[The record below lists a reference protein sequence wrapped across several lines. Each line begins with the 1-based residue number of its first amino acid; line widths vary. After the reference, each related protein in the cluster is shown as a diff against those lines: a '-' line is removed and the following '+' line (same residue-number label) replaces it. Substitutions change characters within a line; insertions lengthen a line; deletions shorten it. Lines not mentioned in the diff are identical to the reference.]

1 MRGENWSLGVPTT
14 WHLFR
19 QNHFSV
25 SHFVDGPCTLI
36 SQTAPHGRKE
46 KGEQYRIFTTHTDIW
61 WFKNQP
67 MFFSF
72 RHTKHTQISLIF
84 AIAKI
89 TRQCSLKN
97 NHLLSQVYSFTGQ
110 FCSDEL
116 VVVFV
121 EFQTGGANR
130 ENTECPLMEKLRN
143 INTHNIS
150 SLPFNI
156 CINWPL

>member
-1 MRGENWSLGVPTT
+1 
-14 WHLFR
+14 
-19 QNHFSV
+19 
-25 SHFVDGPCTLI
+25 
-36 SQTAPHGRKE
+36 
-46 KGEQYRIFTTHTDIW
+46 
-61 WFKNQP
+61 

-97 NHLLSQVYSFTGQ
+97 NRLLSQVYSFTGQ
-110 FCSDEL
+110 LCSD
-116 VVVFV
+116 VFV

-130 ENTECPLMEKLRN
+130 ENTECPLMEKLQNIN
-143 INTHNIS
+143 INTHSIS
-150 SLPFNI
+150 SLPYNI

>member
-1 MRGENWSLGVPTT
+1 MVPV
-14 WHLFR
+14 HSFR
-19 QNHFSV
+19 RQLHM
-25 SHFVDGPCTLI
+25 DTR
-36 SQTAPHGRKE
+36 RKE
-46 KGEQYRIFTTHTDIW
+46 NNIEFLRLIPIFGDLKISRC
-61 WFKNQP
+61 
-67 MFFSF
+67 FFSF

-97 NHLLSQVYSFTGQ
+97 NRLLSQVYSFTGQ
-110 FCSDEL
+110 LCSDEL

-121 EFQTGGANR
+121 ESQTGGANR

-143 INTHNIS
+143 INTHSIS
-150 SLPFNI
+150 SLHYNI